1 MTPPSSRSDI
11 TLTVNGTRRTIPD
24 VPARTSMADLLRDH
38 LDLTG
43 THVGCEHGVC
53 GACTVLV
60 DGEPVRS
67 CIMLAVAAQGRSVT
81 TIEGLNGP
89 EADVIRR
96 AFSAEHGLQ
105 CGFCTPGMLATA
117 SDILRRLPGAD
128 EAVIRTELAG
138 NICRCTGYTGIVRA
152 IMAADRELHS
162 PTTTAFPENTA
173 RSGAVGGDRP
183 TIR

>member
-1 MTPPSSRSDI
+1 MTSPSSRSEI
-11 TLTVNGTRRTIPD
+11 TLIVNGTRRTILD
-24 VPARTSMADLLRDH
+24 VPARTSLADLLREH

-67 CIMLAVAAQGRSVT
+67 CIMLAPAAHGRSVT
-81 TIEGLNGP
+81 TIEGLSGP
-89 EADVIRR
+89 EAGALRR

-117 SDILRRLPGAD
+117 SDILRRLPGAE

-152 IMAADRELHS
+152 IMAADRELRS
-162 PTTTAFPENTA
+162 QVITATLPQA
-173 RSGAVGGDRP
+173 
-183 TIR
+183 

>member
-11 TLTVNGTRRTIPD
+11 TLTVNGVRRTIPD
-24 VPARTSMADLLRDH
+24 VPARTSLADLLRDH

-67 CIMLAVAAQGRSVT
+67 CIMLAAAAHDRSVT
-81 TIEGLNGP
+81 TIEGLSGP
-89 EADVIRR
+89 EADALRR

-138 NICRCTGYTGIVRA
+138 NICRCTGYTGIVQA
-152 IMAADRELHS
+152 IMAADREWRS
-162 PTTTAFPENTA
+162 AATTAVPPHA
-173 RSGAVGGDRP
+173 
-183 TIR
+183 

>member
-1 MTPPSSRSDI
+1 MTPSSRSEI
-11 TLTVNGTRRTIPD
+11 MLTVNGTRRTIPD
-24 VPARTSMADLLRDH
+24 VPARTSLADLLRDH

-67 CIMLAVAAQGRSVT
+67 CIMLAAAAHGRTVT
-81 TIEGLNGP
+81 TIEGLGGL
-89 EADVIRR
+89 EADALRR

-128 EAVIRTELAG
+128 EAVIRTQLAG
-138 NICRCTGYTGIVRA
+138 NICRCTGYSGIVQA
-152 IMAADRELHS
+152 IMAADRELRS
-162 PTTTAFPENTA
+162 PTTTAAP
-173 RSGAVGGDRP
+173 P
-183 TIR
+183 QP